1 MRRKGRQKKT
11 ALLFFLLFLGILFS
25 AQPVPAAGEKSI
37 STGEEAGIVPEG
49 EAAGEIEKQRPNQ
62 GESQAEEET
71 GNQNE
76 ESLEEELLREQEE
89 SQEALLE
96 GLELGEMQEAV
107 NELLGEETF
116 SVREALERILAGEE
130 VFSIDF
136 LLETGKNFI
145 CDHLLADRVV
155 LFQVVLLVLLAA
167 LFANFTNVFSGSQ
180 AGEASFYLVYML
192 LLALLIHSFRS
203 LSAGLS
209 GSLEDLTAFMQALMP
224 SYFLAVTA
232 ASGAATAM
240 VFYEMVLGVI
250 FLIQTLL
257 LKAVI
262 PGIQAYV
269 VIQLI
274 NYLHKEDFLSKL
286 AELLKTVLEWSLK
299 TITAV
304 VIGMELIQNMISPAL
319 DSLKRDALGK
329 TAAAIPGI
337 GNVIDGATEVALG
350 TAVLIRNCLGAT
362 GILVL
367 VILGLP
373 PVIKLAGTVLAYKL
387 LAALLQPVSDK
398 RMTGCLWAMGEGCR
412 LLLKVLLTVEL
423 LLLITIAVLAV
434 SFISH

>member
-49 EAAGEIEKQRPNQ
+49 EAAGETEKQRSNQ
-62 GESQAEEET
+62 EESQAEEET
-71 GNQNE
+71 GNQSE
-76 ESLEEELLREQEE
+76 EALEEELLREQEE

-145 CDHLLADRVV
+145 YDHLLADRAV

-192 LLALLIHSFRS
+192 LLALLIHSFGS

-362 GILVL
+362 GFLVL
-367 VILGLP
+367 VILGLR